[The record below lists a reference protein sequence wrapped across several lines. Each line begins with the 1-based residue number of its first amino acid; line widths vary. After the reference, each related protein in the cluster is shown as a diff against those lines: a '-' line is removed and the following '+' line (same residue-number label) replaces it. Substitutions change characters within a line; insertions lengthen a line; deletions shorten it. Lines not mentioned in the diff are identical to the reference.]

1 MFTLPRIAAPV
12 AVALV
17 SLTLAP
23 VVVAGLQGSGADAS
37 AQTHVRAA

>member
-17 SLTLAP
+17 SLTLVPA
-23 VVVAGLQGSGADAS
+23 VVAGLQDSGGAVS